1 MLNLA
6 ILALSDFENWNN
18 KESISMGGASGV
30 IKSILS
36 YLKADNIYLMGITSD
51 KNNLYRKIHFEENI
65 YILPVIYVPK
75 GSRIPERFHA
85 FYYSRKI
92 NSILKKYDIHS
103 IYSHAEEILFW
114 VKPGPSVL
122 YHMHGATNALLKA
135 KNKLFRNK
143 LFQNLWAYVRKKN
156 IQRATKIIAIDPLC
170 YDITRKLNAEQKTIL
185 LPNFVDTSIFYRDDT
200 PSKFL
205 THINEKILLFVGRME
220 EVKGLELFADTLIE
234 MDRREPGNWRG
245 VFVGRGTYD
254 PIIRKYIKSK
264 SSENLFHFT
273 GAVFEPEE
281 LRKIYNKASVL
292 MISSYFEGIPMVI
305 LECLACG
312 TPSISTDVGGVKDIL
327 ADNKMC
333 FVNERRDPLE
343 FADLIQ
349 SVMKNEQFSAEDF
362 KFSSAK
368 ASILVNSILSD

>member
-1 MLNLA
+1 MNLA

-18 KESISMGGASGV
+18 KESISLGGASGV
-30 IKSILS
+30 IKSILF
-36 YLKADNIYLMGITSD
+36 YLKADNIYLMGITSQ
-51 KNNLYRKIHFEENI
+51 KEHLYKKIHFQDNI
-65 YILPVIYVPK
+65 FILPVIYVPK
-75 GSRIPERFHA
+75 GSKIPERFHA

-92 NSILKKYDIHS
+92 NSVLKKHEIHS

-143 LFQNLWAYVRKKN
+143 FFQNLWAYVRKKN

-170 YDITRKLNAEQKTIL
+170 SEITRKLNAAEKTIL
-185 LPNFVDTSIFYRDDT
+185 LPNFVDTNIFYQDET

-205 THINEKILLFVGRME
+205 EHINEKILLFVGRME
-220 EVKGLELFADTLIE
+220 EVKGLELFVDTLLE
-234 MDRREPGNWRG
+234 LNLREPENWKG

-254 PIIRKYIKSK
+254 PIIRKYIESK
-264 SSENLFHFT
+264 SSDHMFHFT

-281 LRKIYNKASVL
+281 LRKIYNRASVL

-312 TPSISTDVGGVKDIL
+312 TPCISTDVGGVKDIL

-333 FVNERRDPLE
+333 FVNERRDASE
-343 FADLIQ
+343 FSDLIQ
-349 SVMKNEQFSAEDF
+349 SIMRNKQFSVEDF
-362 KFSSAK
+362 KFSCSK
-368 ASILVNSILSD
+368 AAILVNSILSD

>member
-18 KESISMGGASGV
+18 RESISLGGASGV

-36 YLKADNIYLMGITSD
+36 YLKAENIYLMGITSNKD
-51 KNNLYRKIHFEENI
+51 HLYKKIHFQNNI
-65 YILPVIYVPK
+65 FILPVIYVPK
-75 GSRIPERFHA
+75 GSRVPERFHA

-92 NSILKKYDIHS
+92 NLVLKKYEIHS
-103 IYSHAEEILFW
+103 IYSHAEEMLFW

-122 YHMHGATNALLKA
+122 YHMHGSTNALLKA
-135 KNKLFRNK
+135 KNKLFRNRI
-143 LFQNLWAYVRKKN
+143 FQNLWAYVRKKN
-156 IQRATKIIAIDPLC
+156 IQRAAKIIAIDPLC
-170 YDITRKLNAEQKTIL
+170 AEITRKLNAADKTIL
-185 LPNFVDTSIFYRDDT
+185 LPNFVDTNIFYPDKT
-200 PSKFL
+200 PSKYL
-205 THINEKILLFVGRME
+205 EHIDKKILLFVGRME

-234 MDRREPGNWRG
+234 LDRREADNWRG

-254 PIIRKYIKSK
+254 PIIRKYISGK
-264 SSENLFHFT
+264 SSDHLFHFT

-292 MISSYFEGIPMVI
+292 MISSFFEGIPMVM

-312 TPSISTDVGGVKDIL
+312 TPCISTDVGGVKEIL

-333 FVNERRDPLE
+333 FVNERRDPQE
-343 FADLIQ
+343 FSSLIQ
-349 SVMKNEQFSAEDF
+349 SVMKNKQFSVDDF
-362 KFSSAK
+362 RFSCAK
-368 ASILVNSILSD
+368 AANIVNRILSE

>member
-51 KNNLYRKIHFEENI
+51 KNNLYKKIHFQENI

-75 GSRIPERFHA
+75 ESRIPERFHA

-92 NSILKKYDIHS
+92 NSILKMYDIHS

-114 VKPGPSVL
+114 VKPGPLVL

-135 KNKLFRNK
+135 KKKLFRNK
-143 LFQNLWAYVRKKN
+143 LFQHLWAYIRKKN

-170 YDITRKLNAEQKTIL
+170 YNITRKLNAEQKTIL

-205 THINEKILLFVGRME
+205 DHINEKILLFVGRME

-254 PIIRKYIKSK
+254 PVIRKYIKNK
-264 SSENLFHFT
+264 SSEHLFHFT

-281 LRKIYNKASVL
+281 LRKIYNKASML

-305 LECLACG
+305 LECIACG
-312 TPSISTDVGGVKDIL
+312 TPSISTDVGGVKYIL
-327 ADNKMC
+327 EDNKMC

-343 FADLIQ
+343 FSDLIQ
-349 SVMKNEQFSAEDF
+349 SIMKNEQFSAEDF